1 MPSFAG
7 ENIFANP
14 LDRVFGK
21 RGIPLTFERKPM
33 TIPNS
38 NLKKTAIGAMILL
51 GAVTLLSCVSS
62 FVIYRNGFA
71 DLPRQFQTALAL
83 CCVVAV
89 EGCFA
94 WLLYGFATSF
104 SSAVER
110 GVSMA
115 GIVFLFSTMAVNIVT
130 HYQMAKRIELNEF
143 QRGWIEWGGVAVV
156 VAVLA
161 IVLVIEMGNPE
172 SRLRRLELR
181 VSGMQ
186 REAIL
191 QAKRAALETETV
203 SSAMEERA
211 RREAEA
217 LALKITGEDER
228 LKGGWRLHQVERDDA
243 GKEMRR
249 R

>member
-1 MPSFAG
+1 M
-7 ENIFANP
+7 
-14 LDRVFGK
+14 
-21 RGIPLTFERKPM
+21 IPK
-33 TIPNS
+33 S
-38 NLKKTAIGAMILL
+38 NLRKTAVGAMILL
-51 GAVTLLSCVSS
+51 GALTLLSCVSS

-94 WLLYGFATSF
+94 WLVYGFATSF
-104 SSAVER
+104 SAGVER

-161 IVLVIEMGNPE
+161 IVLVIELGNPE

-191 QAKRAALETETV
+191 VAKRAALETEAV
-203 SSAMEERA
+203 VEAMEERA

-217 LALKITGEDER
+217 LARQITGEDEPR
-228 LKGGWRLHQVERDDA
+228 RSEIHLAEVGRAGA

>member
-1 MPSFAG
+1 
-7 ENIFANP
+7 
-14 LDRVFGK
+14 
-21 RGIPLTFERKPM
+21 M
-33 TIPNS
+33 TIPNN
-38 NLKKTAIGAMILL
+38 NLRKTAIGAMILL

-62 FVIYRNGFA
+62 FVIYRSGFA

-94 WLLYGFATSF
+94 WLIYGFATSF
-104 SSAVER
+104 SSGVER
-110 GVSMA
+110 SVGVA
-115 GIVFLFSTMAVNIVT
+115 GIVFLFSTMTVNIVT
-130 HYQMAKRIELNEF
+130 HYQIARRIELNEF

-156 VAVLA
+156 VGVLA
-161 IVLVIEMGNPE
+161 IVLTIELGNPE

-186 REAIL
+186 REAVL
-191 QAKRAALETETV
+191 VAKRAALSEETV
-203 SSAMEERA
+203 IAAMEERA
-211 RREAEA
+211 RREAAA
-217 LALKITGEDER
+217 LARRIMGEDEPR
-228 LKGGWRLHQVERDDA
+228 RQGVVHLAEVERDDA

>member
-1 MPSFAG
+1 
-7 ENIFANP
+7 
-14 LDRVFGK
+14 
-21 RGIPLTFERKPM
+21 M

-38 NLKKTAIGAMILL
+38 NLRKTAAGAMILL

-62 FVIYRNGFA
+62 FVIYRSGFA
-71 DLPRQFQTALAL
+71 DLPSRFQTALAL
-83 CCVVAV
+83 CCVLAV

-94 WLLYGFATSF
+94 WLVYGFATSF
-104 SSAVER
+104 SSGVER
-110 GVSMA
+110 SVSIA
-115 GIVFLFSTMAVNIVT
+115 GIVFLFGTMAVNIVT
-130 HYQMAKRIELNEF
+130 HYQIAKGTSLNEF

-156 VAVLA
+156 VGVLA
-161 IVLVIEMGNPE
+161 IVLVIELGNPE

-191 QAKRAALETETV
+191 AAKRAALETETV
-203 SSAMEERA
+203 ACAMEERA
-211 RREAEA
+211 RREAQA
-217 LALKITGEDER
+217 LARRITGEDEW
-228 LKGGWRLHQVERDDA
+228 LKSEWRLRQVERDDA